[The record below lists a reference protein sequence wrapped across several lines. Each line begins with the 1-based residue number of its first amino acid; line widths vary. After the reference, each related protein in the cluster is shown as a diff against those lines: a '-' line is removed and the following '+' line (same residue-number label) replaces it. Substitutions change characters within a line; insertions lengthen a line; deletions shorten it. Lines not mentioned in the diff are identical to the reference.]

1 MPGKMALFRLGLKLL
16 CFWAL
21 LQRVDSEHVRITLEP
36 GQYFTPFR
44 NSYIK
49 VDMKYAHICDRT
61 EIGAFE
67 LTVPA
72 LVKTMTEV
80 SMITVTQVSI
90 ETTTVE
96 AASSAT
102 TVGLFFLSSLIRPL
116 A

>member
-1 MPGKMALFRLGLKLL
+1 MLGLKVL

-21 LQRVDSEHVRITLEP
+21 LQSVDSEHVRITLEP

-49 VDMKYAHICDRT
+49 VDMKLAHIYDRT

-67 LTVPA
+67 LTIPA

-80 SMITVTQVSI
+80 SKITVTQVSI

-96 AASSAT
+96 GASSAT
-102 TVGLFFLSSLIRPL
+102 KVGLFFLSSLIRPL

>member
-1 MPGKMALFRLGLKLL
+1 MPGKMALFRLGLKQL

-21 LQRVDSEHVRITLEP
+21 LQSVDSEHVRITLKP
-36 GQYFTPFR
+36 GQYLTPFR
-44 NSYIK
+44 HSYIK
-49 VDMKYAHICDRT
+49 VDMKHAHICDRT

-72 LVKTMTEV
+72 LVKTMNEF

-90 ETTTVE
+90 ETTKVE

-102 TVGLFFLSSLIRPL
+102 NVGLFFLSSLIRPL

>member
-44 NSYIK
+44 NSDIK
-49 VDMKYAHICDRT
+49 VDMKFAHICDRT

-72 LVKTMTEV
+72 LVKTMAEV

-102 TVGLFFLSSLIRPL
+102 TVGLSSFLH
-116 A
+116 

>member
-1 MPGKMALFRLGLKLL
+1 MALFRLGLKQL

-21 LQRVDSEHVRITLEP
+21 LQSVDSEHVRITLEP
-36 GQYFTPFR
+36 GQYYTPFR
-44 NSYIK
+44 HSYIK
-49 VDMKYAHICDRT
+49 VDMELAYICDRT

-67 LTVPA
+67 LTIPA
-72 LVKTMTEV
+72 LLKTMTEV
-80 SMITVTQVSI
+80 SIITVTQVSI